1 MKAIVALMEFG
12 YPKARIDHVGD
23 APTGAVVE
31 NSFKFVLNIS
41 DEPQRP
47 VPGNGY
53 AAAAGAGEEA
63 RVIDAAPDPAHRDD

>member
-1 MKAIVALMEFG
+1 MEFG

-41 DEPQRP
+41 DEPL
-47 VPGNGY
+47 PGPPESERRRITEIGTQ
-53 AAAAGAGEEA
+53 
-63 RVIDAAPDPAHRDD
+63 

>member
-41 DEPQRP
+41 DEPL
-47 VPGNGY
+47 PGPPESERRRITEIGTQ
-53 AAAAGAGEEA
+53 
-63 RVIDAAPDPAHRDD
+63 